1 MNPSDSTSS
10 QPDCCASP
18 VSSPPSSEKSAVG
31 LGIGAAGA
39 ALVASACCWLPLVL
53 IAVGASAAG
62 VGATFERWRPLMLGI
77 TVVLLVIGFWYAYR
91 PQRCAPGTAC
101 ATVPPAKRR
110 GLRATLWAVTVFTA
124 VIASFPWYAP
134 WLLPPA
140 APESQGSGASA
151 TADVRSAVYAI
162 EGMTCAACA
171 NNLQRSLAAIP
182 GIQSAQ
188 VDYDHRRAILHWD
201 VGLTDH
207 AGLDHAVRTITEQ
220 EGYRAI
226 ASGTNRNEPPAPE
239 HTP

>member
-10 QPDCCASP
+10 TPDCCASP
-18 VSSPPSSEKSAVG
+18 VAAPAPPEKRGVG
-31 LGIGAAGA
+31 FGIGAVVA
-39 ALVASACCWLPLVL
+39 ALVASACCWLPLAL

-77 TVVLLVIGFWYAYR
+77 TAVLLAIGFWYAYR

-110 GLRATLWAVTVFTA
+110 RLRATLWVVTVFTA
-124 VIASFPWYAP
+124 MIASFPWYAP
-134 WLLPPA
+134 WLLPPG
-140 APESQGSGASA
+140 SQGSDASA
-151 TADVRSAVYAI
+151 PTEARSATYAI

-182 GIQSAQ
+182 GIRLVQ

-201 VGLTDH
+201 AGLTDQ
-207 AGLDHAVRTITEQ
+207 AGLDHAVRTIAER
-220 EGYRAI
+220 EGYRAT
-226 ASGTNRNEPPAPE
+226 SHGSR
-239 HTP
+239 